1 MLQVTTKTYF
11 QNTSLFIFQFHF
23 SEGDVPT
30 KMMHGLIVPVTKLG
44 ELVKLQVYSLLALTN
59 YHN

>member
-44 ELVKLQVYSLLALTN
+44 ELVKI
-59 YHN
+59 